1 MAESGAGAPPI
12 AGIRP
17 RIIPILQVSGRD
29 LVKTQ
34 RFANPQYL
42 GDPLNAVRIF
52 NDSDADELILID
64 IDASRQNR
72 GPNLSFL
79 EAVASVAQMPLAY
92 GGGISTSLEAEQVVR
107 LGFEKITVQAL
118 VWKHPKIVREIALA
132 LGSQALVVSIDCS
145 RTSSGWQST
154 APIGEGSETKLALD
168 EALTGA
174 VALEAG
180 ELLITSINQEGT
192 LGGPNFELAK
202 TARNIIEIPLIYN
215 GGVSNEEDWLA
226 LHRIGIDAIGVGAR
240 FLFRDHSRAL
250 MIQYPDQTKLRKL
263 FGTKI

>member
-1 MAESGAGAPPI
+1 MAESGSGAPPI
-12 AGIRP
+12 AEIRP

-34 RFANPQYL
+34 RFEHPQYL

-52 NDSDADELILID
+52 NDSEADELILID
-64 IDASRQNR
+64 IDASRENR

-79 EAVASVAQMPLAY
+79 EAVASVAQMPLTY

-118 VWKHPKIVREIALA
+118 VWKHPEIVCEIALA

-145 RTSSGWQST
+145 QTSSGWQST

-168 EALTGA
+168 EALAGA
-174 VALEAG
+174 VELGAG

-192 LGGPNFELAK
+192 LGGPDFELAQ
-202 TARNIIEIPLIYN
+202 TARDIIEIPLIYN
-215 GGVSNEEDWLA
+215 GGVSNEEDLLA

-250 MIQYPDQTKLRKL
+250 MIQYPDQTKLRNL